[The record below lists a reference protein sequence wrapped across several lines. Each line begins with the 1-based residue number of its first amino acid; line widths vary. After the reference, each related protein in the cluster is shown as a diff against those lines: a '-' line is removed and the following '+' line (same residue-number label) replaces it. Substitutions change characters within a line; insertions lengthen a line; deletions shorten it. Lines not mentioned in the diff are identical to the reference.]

1 MNFLSLSRS
10 VSVVSQRIVAPSL
23 VQFVRRKS
31 STTTKSLLFSPSP
44 RKLEVAV
51 TPRRV
56 SLKFAE
62 DTNTKVAPKVT
73 KAASTAK
80 DLKASIE
87 AKIQKGFSAMTF
99 KPSKPAATKPT
110 RSKAPQ
116 VAKETEAKACKLS
129 NNGSSDTGATCK
141 SPGTIPCWVDASPTH
156 IAIVIGDCYKVFAL
170 NNGWMTKSRDVNWAE
185 TAAFELL
192 ARILAQQGRSGVVH
206 VNSDSAAALRAMSGE
221 RVKVPEIMESVRRTS
236 DIVKASTFTI
246 KGVKVSRTTNV
257 ADGFTRGKV
266 VNGYKEMGDNITVPD
281 ALVPFVKAL

>member
-1 MNFLSLSRS
+1 MHNPGRAPNAFNLALTTMNFLSLSRS

-23 VQFVRRKS
+23 VQFV
-31 STTTKSLLFSPSP
+31 
-44 RKLEVAV
+44 AV

-56 SLKFAE
+56 SEVCGGHKYKGGAE
-62 DTNTKVAPKVT
+62 GYQ
-73 KAASTAK
+73 AASTAK
-80 DLKASIE
+80 DVKASIE

-110 RSKAPQ
+110 RS
-116 VAKETEAKACKLS
+116 
-129 NNGSSDTGATCK
+129 K

-221 RVKVPEIMESVRRTS
+221 RLYVYYQR
-236 DIVKASTFTI
+236 
-246 KGVKVSRTTNV
+246 VKVSRTTNV